1 MAESPDNLPVPL
13 YHPEAMVQLI
23 LQNPSWDKA
32 KLAKHFGKPESWFS
46 SVLASER
53 FQQAIEPYRAN
64 LPDPS
69 LTATM
74 EERVKAMAIRS
85 MDVLLVKM
93 DSKEASDLLV
103 LKAAELGIKGLG
115 MGQIEK
121 PKASEAPASTTES
134 IAEKLIAALEKQRAN
149 SRLAEPIDIT
159 PKVEGSGS

>member
-1 MAESPDNLPVPL
+1 MGGDSANLPVPL
-13 YHPEAMVQLI
+13 YTPDTMVQLI
-23 LQNPSWDKA
+23 LANPSWGKA
-32 KLAKHFGKPESWFS
+32 QLAKYFGKPEGWFS

-53 FQQAIEPYRAN
+53 FQQALDPYRAN

-85 MDVLLVKM
+85 MDVLLNKM

-115 MGQIEK
+115 MGQIERTK
-121 PKASEAPASTTES
+121 PPEAPTGTVETL
-134 IAEKLIAALEKQRAN
+134 AERLIAALERQRINALR
-149 SRLAEPIDIT
+149 SEPIDIT
-159 PKVEGSGS
+159 PKEQLQ